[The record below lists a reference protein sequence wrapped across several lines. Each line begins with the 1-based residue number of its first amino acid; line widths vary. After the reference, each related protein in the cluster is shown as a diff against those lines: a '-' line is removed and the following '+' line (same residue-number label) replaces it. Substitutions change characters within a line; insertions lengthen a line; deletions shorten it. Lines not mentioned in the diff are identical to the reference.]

1 MTYMLRHTQLLP
13 RQFFRIL
20 QRVVLESH
28 NKTGG
33 YRYLTGEAVL
43 SSIFDMEPIIAGEII
58 QGFKYVYPYAESLSK
73 TMFGSFPTVFTYD
86 QLEDK
91 WRKVGRGFMRKHEAD
106 FELVH
111 LTEMLLRMGIVG
123 TVEKETER
131 YVEAEFAYHKLIPPA
146 VGDRQEFAIHPIF
159 SRYFA
164 CSPNRQGKAVL
175 PQGASLDII
184 RLG

>member
-1 MTYMLRHTQLLP
+1 
-13 RQFFRIL
+13 
-20 QRVVLESH
+20 
-28 NKTGG
+28 
-33 YRYLTGEAVL
+33 
-43 SSIFDMEPIIAGEII
+43 
-58 QGFKYVYPYAESLSK
+58 
-73 TMFGSFPTVFTYD
+73 
-86 QLEDK
+86 
-91 WRKVGRGFMRKHEAD
+91 
-106 FELVH
+106 
-111 LTEMLLRMGIVG
+111 MLLRMGIVG